1 MYLSLTHF
9 LLSLPTNVDIGFNVS
24 IGIDNVIDDDIGG
37 NGDVSIVLNN
47 KARFFLRRG
56 PLNHSWLFYQL
67 GNG

>member
-24 IGIDNVIDDDIGG
+24 IGLVTVIDDDIGG

-47 KARFFLRRG
+47 KARLFLRRG
-56 PLNHSWLFYQL
+56 PLNHSWLLYKL

>member
-24 IGIDNVIDDDIGG
+24 IGIDTVIDDDIGG

-47 KARFFLRRG
+47 KARLFLRRG
-56 PLNHSWLFYQL
+56 PLNHSWLLY
-67 GNG
+67 